1 MLTFEQKIA
10 IIETYPEL
18 VRKSVSLGRLNFHYE
33 ESAHDKK
40 IVVYHLHPN
49 GNGFVYAGQ
58 AKGWDAEKDD
68 RGMVN
73 IREYD
78 EAALHAILAASIDS
92 LRPAQPTAETVK
104 AADASLRPHLNEESV
119 DTEQWV
125 NAKHQRVKVIYDNDM
140 WMIFAGSQ
148 LGQLEDAFETYEEA
162 VDYLHEEGFNRI

>member
-1 MLTFEQKIA
+1 MLTFEQKLA

-18 VRKSVSLGRLNFHYE
+18 VRRSVSLGRVNFHYE

-40 IVVYHLHPN
+40 TVVYHLHPN

-58 AKGWDAEKDD
+58 AQGWEAEKDD

-78 EAALHAILAASIDS
+78 EAALRAIITASIDS
-92 LRPAQPTAETVK
+92 LRPSQPAPEV
-104 AADASLRPHLNEESV
+104 SSRHQLNEEAV

-148 LGQLEDAFETYEEA
+148 LDQLEDAFETYEEA
-162 VDYLHEEGFNRI
+162 VEYLHEEGFNRI

>member
-1 MLTFEQKIA
+1 MLTFEQKLA
-10 IIETYPEL
+10 IIEAYPEL
-18 VRKSVSLGRLNFHYE
+18 VRRSVSLGRVNFHYE

-40 IVVYHLHPN
+40 TVVYHLHPN

-58 AKGWDAEKDD
+58 AQGWEAEKDD

-78 EAALHAILAASIDS
+78 EAALRAIITASIDS
-92 LRPAQPTAETVK
+92 LRPSQPAAE
-104 AADASLRPHLNEESV
+104 ASLYQVNEEAV

-148 LGQLEDAFETYEEA
+148 LDQLEDAFETYEEA
-162 VDYLHEEGFNRI
+162 VEYLHEEGFNRI